1 MSTPGVLF
9 NLTHCLYLDALL
21 SCTCLLYS
29 SLEHTHTSFVWEH
42 SCYFWTHK
50 WAFWIHM
57 LLFWIHMLFFW
68 IHMLLF
74 WIHMLLFWIHL
85 LLFVAMSCT
94 VHMSVQYVKMSNTCV
109 FNMLKCPT
117 HVCSIRYN
125 VNTCVFND
133 YTCRMID
140 WLIVNHGISLLGGT
154 TLLLCYIIIIIYY
167 LLYLSVHSSNT
178 LFYCDALNVIYLFH
192 VFYNLHSPYI

>member
-29 SLEHTHTSFVWEH
+29 SLEHTHTSFENTVATFEH
-42 SCYFWTHK
+42 TSEPFESTCFFFESTC
-50 WAFWIHM
+50 FFFESTCFF
-57 LLFWIHMLFFW
+57 LLQCP
-68 IHMLLF
+68 
-74 WIHMLLFWIHL
+74 
-85 LLFVAMSCT
+85 AQCT
-94 VHMSVQYVKMSNTCV
+94 CL

-192 VFYNLHSPYI
+192 VFQNLHSPYI